1 MSYYSHWELDFKSLK
16 AVGVLELAK
25 KALNHKVISYKISW
39 QFLCCS
45 FCFVTTPLCWAVYQC
60 MQSKPLNIPF
70 AVLDHEAMSRAF
82 FRRSYEDSIYF

>member
-25 KALNHKVISYKISW
+25 RALNQKVISYKVSGYPSAVHSALWRLLYAGLYIS
-39 QFLCCS
+39 
-45 FCFVTTPLCWAVYQC
+45 A

-70 AVLDHEAMSRAF
+70 AVLDHEAMSHVF
-82 FRRSYEDSIYF
+82 FRWSYEDSIYF